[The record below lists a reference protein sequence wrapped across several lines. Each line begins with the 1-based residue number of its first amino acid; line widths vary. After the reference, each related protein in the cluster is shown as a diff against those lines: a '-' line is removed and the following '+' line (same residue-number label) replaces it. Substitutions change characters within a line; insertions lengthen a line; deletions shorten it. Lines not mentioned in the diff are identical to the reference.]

1 MSEARV
7 FADNFHRTFAQEGE
21 LMRFLENRTKNAS
34 WIRKPTKELRLIPVD
49 NAKVQNVM
57 EEDLL
62 EDTKQHTQ
70 LVMRMRDEYYPVR
83 SCAIQTIL
91 KRAGISGSGLN
102 RLEIANYARVINMC
116 LQKAKG
122 ESLIRIAD
130 GKVSATHG
138 GDYCDYKILDTE
150 AVFQETINYLN
161 KMFPGYA
168 YYPGSGSF
176 DHSLV
181 TAMWE
186 LNGQPELLTSYQQ
199 ALDEHGIQIQV
210 YAPALRLI
218 TSDVAAKSVTLYP
231 MLICDSH
238 NQTLNLGKPI
248 RLEHSGTADI
258 MKFKEML
265 KLIYSRYQDAIAD
278 VEKLLDIPI
287 RYPKNCLTG
296 VLKKLAIG
304 KKLGSKVAESFVA
317 RFGEGP
323 TSAHELYYALS
334 EASFIAACEGLS
346 STRILQ
352 IEEEIT
358 KALHYDWSEFDL
370 YGTVSW

>member
-7 FADNFHRTFAQEGE
+7 FADDFQRTFAQEGD
-21 LMRFLENRTKNAS
+21 LMRFLEDRAKHS
-34 WIRKPTKELRLIPVD
+34 LWIRKPTKDLRLMPVD
-49 NAKVQNVM
+49 HEKVPAGM
-57 EEDLL
+57 DEELK
-62 EDTKQHTQ
+62 EDTRQHTQ
-70 LVMRMRDEYYPVR
+70 LILRMKDEYYPVR

-102 RLEIANYARVINMC
+102 RLETPKYAKVLNMY
-116 LQKAKG
+116 LQEAKG
-122 ESLIRIAD
+122 EALIRIAD
-130 GKVSATHG
+130 GKVSAAHG

-150 AVFQETINYLN
+150 AIFQETLHYLD
-161 KMFPGYA
+161 KEFPGYS

-186 LNGQPELLTSYQQ
+186 LNGQPELLGSYQE
-199 ALDEHGIQIQV
+199 ALEEHGIDMQI

-231 MLICDSH
+231 MLICNSH

-258 MKFKEML
+258 EAFKKKL
-265 KLIYSRYQDAIAD
+265 KLLYSRYQDAIAD
-278 VEKLLDIPI
+278 VEKLLNIPI
-287 RYPKNCLTG
+287 RYPKNCLVG
-296 VLKKLAIG
+296 ILKKMAIG
-304 KKLGSKVAESFVA
+304 KKLGSKVVESYVA
-317 RFGEGP
+317 RCGEQP

-370 YGTVSW
+370 FGTVSW